1 MSVFTLVTLLFA
13 LLVICWAV
21 WFLFEFIRYV
31 LSGEYEMDK
40 RIQNINRYSG
50 DHS

>member
-40 RIQNINRYSG
+40 RLRTIKHYSG
-50 DHS
+50 DNS